1 MAGFGSDGNKKKPLS
16 GLSML
21 ASARNCAR
29 HTLRG
34 ARLRFR
40 VDADLVPRPA
50 LVLELHDAIDQ
61 RVDREIAAQT
71 DISAGVPLRSAL
83 TDDDVTSDDLLT
95 AELLD
100 AAVLRIAVA
109 PVAR

>member
-1 MAGFGSDGNKKKPLS
+1 MATKKPLS

-34 ARLRFR
+34 ARLRFW

-50 LVLELHDAIDQ
+50 LVLKLHDAVDQ
-61 RVDREIAAQT
+61 RVDREIAAKT
-71 DISAGVPLRSAL
+71 DVAARMPLRSAL
-83 TDDDVTSDDLLT
+83 PDDNVARDDFLA
-95 AELLD
+95 AELFD

-109 PVAR
+109 SVAV